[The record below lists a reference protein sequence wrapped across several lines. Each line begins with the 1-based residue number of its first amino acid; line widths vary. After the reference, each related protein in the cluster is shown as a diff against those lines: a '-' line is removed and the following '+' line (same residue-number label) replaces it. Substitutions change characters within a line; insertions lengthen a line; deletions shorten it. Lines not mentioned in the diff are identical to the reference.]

1 MAKKKDNPIL
11 SCPACLSD
19 RLDMI
24 SVRMKKC
31 LSCGFIWNHDVSDR
45 DNLLLIME
53 HQDKREVPELPPT
66 VSKTTKAKKTVKL
79 SKAPKTRVAHSSSSR
94 RIRLAR

>member
-1 MAKKKDNPIL
+1 MAKKKENPIL

-19 RLDMI
+19 RLDKI

-45 DNLLLIME
+45 DNILLILE
-53 HQDKREVPELPPT
+53 HQAKREVTQIAPVPVVVPR
-66 VSKTTKAKKTVKL
+66 SKKNVKAGKVAKTKAV
-79 SKAPKTRVAHSSSSR
+79 SSSSR
-94 RIRLAR
+94 RMRIAK

>member
-1 MAKKKDNPIL
+1 MAKKRENPIL

-19 RLDMI
+19 RLDKI

-45 DNLLLIME
+45 DNLLLILE
-53 HQDKREVPELPPT
+53 HQAKREVTQIAPVPVVVPH
-66 VSKTTKAKKTVKL
+66 SKKTGKATKVVK
-79 SKAPKTRVAHSSSSR
+79 SKAAPSSSR
-94 RIRLAR
+94 RMHIAK

>member
-1 MAKKKDNPIL
+1 MAKKKENPIL

-19 RLDMI
+19 RLDTI

-45 DNLLLIME
+45 DNLLLILE
-53 HQDKREVPELPPT
+53 HQQKRELAQIAPVPVVVPKKT
-66 VSKTTKAKKTVKL
+66 TKARKTTKAKV
-79 SKAPKTRVAHSSSSR
+79 SRASSAR
-94 RIRLAR
+94 RIRVAR

>member
-1 MAKKKDNPIL
+1 MAKKKENNPIL

-31 LSCGFIWNHDVSDR
+31 LSCGFIWNHEVSDR
-45 DNLLLIME
+45 DHLLPIME
-53 HQDKREVPELPPT
+53 HQDKREVPELPPAT
-66 VSKTTKAKKTVKL
+66 ARKGSKKTVKL
-79 SKAPKTRVAHSSSSR
+79 PKSPKAKVAQSSSTRRLRVAR
-94 RIRLAR
+94 